1 MEKILKYGSG
11 WRLGWNPT
19 AAVYKGLIGG
29 DDWAIELTEAEWQD
43 LRRLLSQLTAT
54 MAAMAT
60 ELMDEERIACEAES
74 ELLWVEADGFPDNY
88 SLRFI
93 LYQGRGCEG
102 NWSATALPELL
113 AAWDNLL
120 YNF

>member
-54 MAAMAT
+54 MAAIAT

>member
-29 DDWAIELTEAEWQD
+29 DDWAIELTESEWQD

>member
-11 WRLGWNPT
+11 WRLGWNPK

-54 MAAMAT
+54 MVAMAT
-60 ELMDEERIACEAES
+60 ELMDEERITCEAES
-74 ELLWVEADGFPDNY
+74 ELLWVEAVGFPDHY
-88 SLRFI
+88 SLRLI

-102 NWSATALPELL
+102 NWSANALPELL

>member
-11 WRLGWNPT
+11 WRLGWNPK
-19 AAVYKGLIGG
+19 AAIYKGLIGG
-29 DDWAIELTEAEWQD
+29 DDWAIELTESEWQD

-60 ELMDEERIACEAES
+60 ELMDEERITCEAES
-74 ELLWVEADGFPDNY
+74 ELLWVEAVGFPDHY
-88 SLRFI
+88 SLRLI

-102 NWSATALPELL
+102 NWSANALPELL

>member
-1 MEKILKYGSG
+1 
-11 WRLGWNPT
+11 
-19 AAVYKGLIGG
+19 
-29 DDWAIELTEAEWQD
+29 
-43 LRRLLSQLTAT
+43 

-60 ELMDEERIACEAES
+60 ELMDEERAA
-74 ELLWVEADGFPDNY
+74 GFPDNY

>member
-11 WRLGWNPT
+11 WRLGWDSK
-19 AAVYKGLIGG
+19 AAIYKGLIGG
-29 DDWAIELTEAEWQD
+29 DDWAIELTESEWQD

-60 ELMDEERIACEAES
+60 ELMDEESIACEAES
-74 ELLWVEADGFPDNY
+74 ELLWLEAAGFPDNY
-88 SLRFI
+88 SLRLI

>member
-1 MEKILKYGSG
+1 MEKMLKYGSG
-11 WRLGWNPT
+11 WRLGWNTT
-19 AAVYKGLIGG
+19 ATVYKGLIGG

-60 ELMDEERIACEAES
+60 ELMDEESIACEAES
-74 ELLWVEADGFPDNY
+74 ELLWLEATGFPDNY
-88 SLRFI
+88 SLRLI
-93 LYQGRGCEG
+93 LYQGRSCEG
-102 NWSATALPELL
+102 NWSAAALPELL

>member
-74 ELLWVEADGFPDNY
+74 ELLWLEAVGFPDHY
-88 SLRFI
+88 SLRLI

-102 NWSATALPELL
+102 NWSANALPELL

>member
-11 WRLGWNPT
+11 WRLGWNPK
-19 AAVYKGLIGG
+19 AVIYKGLIGG
-29 DDWAIELTEAEWQD
+29 DDWAIELTESEWQD

>member
-1 MEKILKYGSG
+1 MAKILKTGQG
-11 WRLGWNPT
+11 WRIGWNPSG
-19 AAVYKGLIGG
+19 AVYQGLIGG
-29 DDWAIELTEAEWQD
+29 DDWAIELTETEWQD
-43 LRRLLSQLTAT
+43 FRRLLSQLTAT
-54 MAAMAT
+54 MAAMT
-60 ELMDEERIACEAES
+60 SELMEEERIACEAES
-74 ELLWVEADGFPDNY
+74 ELLWLEVEGFPDNY

-102 NWSATALPELL
+102 NLSATALQELL

>member
-11 WRLGWNPT
+11 WRLGWNPK
-19 AAVYKGLIGG
+19 AVIYKGLIGG

>member
-11 WRLGWNPT
+11 WRLGWNPK
-19 AAVYKGLIGG
+19 AAIYKGLIGG

-74 ELLWVEADGFPDNY
+74 ELLWLEAVGFPDHY
-88 SLRFI
+88 SLRLI

-102 NWSATALPELL
+102 NWSANALPELL

>member
-60 ELMDEERIACEAES
+60 ELMDEESIACEAES
-74 ELLWVEADGFPDNY
+74 ELLWLEATGFPDNY
-88 SLRFI
+88 SLRLI

-102 NWSATALPELL
+102 NWSATALRELL

>member
-11 WRLGWNPT
+11 WRLGWNPN
-19 AAVYKGLIGG
+19 AAIYKGLIGG

-60 ELMDEERIACEAES
+60 ELMDEESIACEAES
-74 ELLWVEADGFPDNY
+74 ELLWLEATGFPDNY

>member
-11 WRLGWNPT
+11 WRLGWNPK

-74 ELLWVEADGFPDNY
+74 ELLWLEAVGFPDHY
-88 SLRFI
+88 SLRLI

-102 NWSATALPELL
+102 NWSANALPELL

>member
-1 MEKILKYGSG
+1 MAKILKAGNG
-11 WRLGWNPT
+11 WRLGWNPN
-19 AAVYKGLIGG
+19 AAIYKGLIGG

-43 LRRLLSQLTAT
+43 LRRLLSQLMAT
-54 MAAMAT
+54 MASIAQ
-60 ELMDEERIACEAES
+60 ELMEGERIACEAES
-74 ELLWVEADGFPDNY
+74 ELLWLEVEGFPDNY

>member
-11 WRLGWNPT
+11 WRLGWNPK
-19 AAVYKGLIGG
+19 AAIYKGLIGG

-60 ELMDEERIACEAES
+60 ELMDEESIACEAES
-74 ELLWVEADGFPDNY
+74 ELLWLEAVGFPDHY
-88 SLRFI
+88 SLRLI

>member
-54 MAAMAT
+54 MATIAT
-60 ELMDEERIACEAES
+60 ELMDEESIACEAES
-74 ELLWVEADGFPDNY
+74 ELLWVEADGFPDHY
-88 SLRFI
+88 SLRLI

-102 NWSATALPELL
+102 NWSANALPELL

>member
-1 MEKILKYGSG
+1 MAKILKTGTG
-11 WRLGWNPT
+11 WRLGWNPD
-19 AAVYKGLIGG
+19 AAIYKGLIGG

-43 LRRLLSQLTAT
+43 LRRLLSQLSAT

-60 ELMDEERIACEAES
+60 ELMAEERIACEAES
-74 ELLWVEADGFPDNY
+74 ELLWLEAEGFPDNY
-88 SLRFI
+88 SLGFI

-102 NWSATALPELL
+102 NWSATALAELL